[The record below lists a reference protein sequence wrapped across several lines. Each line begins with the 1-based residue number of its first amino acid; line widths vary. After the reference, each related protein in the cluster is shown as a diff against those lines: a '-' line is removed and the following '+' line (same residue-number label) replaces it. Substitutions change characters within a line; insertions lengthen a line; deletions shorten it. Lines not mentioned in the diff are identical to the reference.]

1 MAQVLSEYLRK
12 GDLSV
17 YQAVKVVQDVLF
29 NTSNVLYNLNIPLT
43 TLSFTSTS
51 NSSPQLSDL
60 NRLISFLDEHPSIKF
75 LRLNYLDYTAM
86 PRTRVMPVHRALT
99 LLQNDGC
106 IKVGITKACL
116 GILQNDTIIPGV
128 TATGEYRL
136 HPIFSSLRRGP
147 SKDYGVVQ
155 CEFIDEDNSEVAICP
170 RSVLRRTVQGAKAHG
185 LEFLFGFEIEVVFM
199 SRTEDGEPRYATSA
213 ASAGHAWNSAQALQ
227 GKALLKMINEI
238 YESLSDAGIQL
249 ELFHA
254 ESSTGQY
261 EFVLPPLPPLEAVD
275 TLLHA
280 REIIYTIAGSHAM
293 RATLFPKP
301 FPTAAGT
308 ASHAHISISSPA
320 GDDTDVYESFYA
332 GILRH
337 LCAIVAFTYSNPES
351 YARMVD
357 GCWAGGRWVTWGTQ
371 NREAAL
377 RKIAGSHWEVKVLD
391 GFANMYLA
399 MAALIAAGTNGVEH
413 RDSLTWHDCLEDPA
427 TLSAEERKQLGI
439 EQGLPI
445 DLSQAMKALS
455 RDDMLRTVLGNQVVD
470 RYISVKTT
478 EVALLESMGNN
489 ERKNW
494 LIERY

>member
-261 EFVLPPLPPLEAVD
+261 EFVLPPCRPWKQSTRFFMPERLYIQLQVATQCAPRYSRNLSQRPLE
-275 TLLHA
+275 LHLMLTS
-280 REIIYTIAGSHAM
+280 RFRLQPVMTQMYT
-293 RATLFPKP
+293 
-301 FPTAAGT
+301 
-308 ASHAHISISSPA
+308 SP
-320 GDDTDVYESFYA
+320 S
-332 GILRH
+332 
-337 LCAIVAFTYSNPES
+337 
-351 YARMVD
+351 M
-357 GCWAGGRWVTWGTQ
+357 
-371 NREAAL
+371 
-377 RKIAGSHWEVKVLD
+377 
-391 GFANMYLA
+391 
-399 MAALIAAGTNGVEH
+399 
-413 RDSLTWHDCLEDPA
+413 
-427 TLSAEERKQLGI
+427 
-439 EQGLPI
+439 
-445 DLSQAMKALS
+445 
-455 RDDMLRTVLGNQVVD
+455 
-470 RYISVKTT
+470 
-478 EVALLESMGNN
+478 LESSGTFAP
-489 ERKNW
+489 
-494 LIERY
+494 L